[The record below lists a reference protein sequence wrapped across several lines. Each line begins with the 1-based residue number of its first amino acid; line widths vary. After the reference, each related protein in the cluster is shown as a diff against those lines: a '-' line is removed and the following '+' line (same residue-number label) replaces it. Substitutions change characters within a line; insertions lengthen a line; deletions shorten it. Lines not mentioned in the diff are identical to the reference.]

1 MSKLATAAKA
11 PFIISHGGREYR
23 LAPLELADL
32 AEFEQWMT
40 IAPYEAA
47 KRQMEAL
54 GDSLTPEA
62 RTMILT
68 TAQAKAA
75 DCSMSSPEYMRTMS
89 SVQGT
94 CYMLWLSL
102 RKEHPDITRAE
113 AGALINLDNLAE
125 WQERLDRVSGLSGD
139 DEENPTGSPAP
150 ESVVQRIGEAF
161 SE

>member
-1 MSKLATAAKA
+1 MSNLATAAKA
-11 PFIISHGGREYR
+11 PFTISHEGHEYR

-32 AEFEQWMT
+32 AEFEQWVS

-54 GDSLTPEA
+54 GDALTPEA
-62 RTMILT
+62 QTMILQ

-102 RKEHPDITRAE
+102 RKEQPDITRAE
-113 AGALINLDNLAE
+113 AGALINLDNLSE
-125 WQERLDRVSGLSGD
+125 WQERLDRVSGLAGD
-139 DEENPTGSPAP
+139 DEENPTEKPAP
-150 ESVVQRIGEAF
+150 ESEAQPTGEAS